1 MNIMFKNYDSPD
13 IKLTVHGQ
21 GVIIFK
27 TIYDKCS
34 FIFCNK
40 SESDGIKI
48 DFSSNFIKGTII
60 SSGEEL
66 IDKNNNSGLQNS
78 KGIYYW
84 TSLDSQNQKI
94 QAGIGEARIENI
106 IYTYEFPKENMDIF
120 HKNKTFIESMFKI
133 NILDQNV
140 KNIIGQPQPSIK
152 VINIL
157 KDPITL
163 KIPLI
168 IRDTNHLSMH
178 DIASLNYLPKSNL
191 SAFAEKLY
199 DCISGKNFVLDN
211 SDFPDFSKA
220 IEYSILTPKL
230 WCHEKLKD
238 KSTEFNKDKPNILET
253 YLRITLGQ
261 NNGESPGIPYVME
274 IWPPHHYSPIHN
286 HAGAHAII
294 RVLYG
299 EINVS
304 LYPYL
309 CNEKDSVKPF
319 DDINLIKDDITWISP
334 TLNQT
339 HKLENL
345 NDTQTCV
352 TIQCYMYDDKN
363 NVHYDYFDYL
373 DNDNNIQQYEPDSD
387 MDFIEFK
394 KIIKSEWENRNSNE
408 NILQSWEEIAEKNIK
423 RKQQLNNLEKTC
435 NCYIL

>member
-1 MNIMFKNYDSPD
+1 MNKNYDNSN
-13 IKLTVHGQ
+13 IKLPVSGQ

-27 TIYDKCS
+27 TTLENCS
-34 FIFCNK
+34 FIFYNK
-40 SESDGIKI
+40 TESNGIKI
-48 DFSSNFIKGTII
+48 NFSLNQIKATII
-60 SSGEEL
+60 SPEKVL
-66 IDKNNNSGLQNS
+66 IDENNNSGIEKNN
-78 KGIYYW
+78 GIYYW
-84 TSLDSQNQKI
+84 ISFDSQNQKI

-106 IYTYEFPKENMDIF
+106 KYKYQFPKESIDIF
-120 HKNKTFIESMFKI
+120 HKTKAFLESIVKI
-133 NILDQNV
+133 NILDNNI
-140 KNIIGQPQPSIK
+140 KNISTESTSSIK
-152 VINIL
+152 IINIL

-168 IRDTNHLSMH
+168 IRDTHHLSMH
-178 DIASLNYLPKSNL
+178 DVASLKFLPKSTL
-191 SAFAEKLY
+191 SASAEKLY
-199 DCISGKNFVLDN
+199 DCISGKNFILDN

-230 WCHEKLKD
+230 WCHKKLKD

-299 EINVS
+299 EINIS

-309 CNEKDSVKPF
+309 CNEKNSVKPF
-319 DDINLIKDDITWISP
+319 GDINLIKDDITWISP

-352 TIQCYMYDDKN
+352 TIQCYLYDNDN

-373 DNDNNIQQYEPDSD
+373 DSDNNIQQYEPDSD

-394 KIIKSEWENRNSNE
+394 KIIKSEWENR
-408 NILQSWEEIAEKNIK
+408 EKN
-423 RKQQLNNLEKTC
+423 
-435 NCYIL
+435 